1 MEIKRNGS
9 QPSGKGSAEY
19 FTNTV
24 RFSSLKQGD
33 GLDKLRRLV
42 ILYLM
47 ARANV
52 SEQLIQSGLETVYI
66 NGFNASSVQDI
77 TAAAGVPKGSFYNHF
92 ASKEDFGVVAVQRYI
107 QVLSPKLQ
115 ILHDQNIASL
125 EAQQCQRGCLLG
137 NFGAELSDQ
146 YPSIRGSV
154 SKAFESWAKLLSA
167 VIVEAQQSGSVTS
180 NTSPELLASFILNAW
195 QGAAMRAKVEQS
207 RAPLDTFV
215 EVVFSRILVS

>member
-1 MEIKRNGS
+1 M
-9 QPSGKGSAEY
+9 
-19 FTNTV
+19 
-24 RFSSLKQGD
+24 GD

-115 ILHDQNIASL
+115 ILHDQNLAPLERLRLFYGELIASL

-146 YPSIRGSV
+146 YPSIRSSV
-154 SKAFESWAKLLSA
+154 SQAFEGWTSLVSA
-167 VIVEAQQSGSVTS
+167 VILEAQQNGSVTS
-180 NTSPELLASFILNAW
+180 SMTSDLLASFVINAW

-207 RAPLDTFV
+207 RAPLDAFIQ
-215 EVVFSRILVS
+215 VVFSTILVP

>member
-1 MEIKRNGS
+1 MSVNNSFK
-9 QPSGKGSAEY
+9 
-19 FTNTV
+19 V
-24 RFSSLKQGD
+24 
-33 GLDKLRRLV
+33 
-42 ILYLM
+42 
-47 ARANV
+47 
-52 SEQLIQSGLETVYI
+52 GLETLYT

-115 ILHDQNIASL
+115 ILQDQNIAPLERLRLFYSDLIASL

-146 YPSIRGSV
+146 YPAIRDSV
-154 SKAFESWAKLLSA
+154 SKAFEGWTSLVSA
-167 VIVEAQQSGSVTS
+167 VILEAQQNGSVRS
-180 NTSPELLASFILNAW
+180 NTSPELLASFIINAW

-207 RAPLDTFV
+207 RAPLDTFFQ
-215 EVVFSRILVS
+215 VVFSTILV